1 MTKKMDK
8 GDDLLKWNAWAYGL
22 YAFFVLTEIFYFLSL
37 LHYRENEGTLIFSM
51 VHVGYFMIEMIIC
64 IVLTFVYVLLM
75 KNPDRFKSG
84 YITLLAATI
93 FRCFIVYYFYIYSD
107 EEGAATLY
115 IYKIANAMSETMRTI
130 FPYTQIILGI
140 LASVY
145 FIRHRKMK
153 VQ

>member
-1 MTKKMDK
+1 Q
-8 GDDLLKWNAWAYGL
+8 
-22 YAFFVLTEIFYFLSL
+22 IIIS
-37 LHYRENEGTLIFSM
+37 
-51 VHVGYFMIEMIIC
+51 MIIC

-84 YITLLAATI
+84 YITPLAATI

-115 IYKIANAMSETMRTI
+115 IYKIANGMSETMRTI